1 MGLPYERQ
9 ILRLLQELSH
19 YQVVVR
25 HCRQEKAKYTE
36 ELEKTCREIEQAVYE
51 MEEKQQ
57 TVLSENLFIADGSDI
72 MSYLRDHQEQIPGY
86 NIKELQKI
94 KKEHLFGL
102 KIHGIIELVDKIK
115 CFVHSLKWNRCAEI
129 WILIQIRTAWI
140 SESV

>member
-57 TVLSENLFIADGSDI
+57 AVLSQWRKINEQERSRIIFPVVNGVEKMAEYAEKKGCGAMGQYLESMI
-72 MSYLRDHQEQIPGY
+72 MEEILGILDQTEYYLEKTEKP
-86 NIKELQKI
+86 
-94 KKEHLFGL
+94 
-102 KIHGIIELVDKIK
+102 
-115 CFVHSLKWNRCAEI
+115 
-129 WILIQIRTAWI
+129 
-140 SESV
+140 

>member
-94 KKEHLFGL
+94 KKEHLFGAE
-102 KIHGIIELVDKIK
+102 IHGIIELVDKIK
-115 CFVHSLKWNRCAEI
+115 CFVYSLKWNRCAEI

>member
-57 TVLSENLFIADGSDI
+57 AVLSQWRKINEQERSRIIFPVVNGVEKMAEYAEKKGCRAMGQYLEAMIMEEILGILDQTECYLGKTENL
-72 MSYLRDHQEQIPGY
+72 
-86 NIKELQKI
+86 
-94 KKEHLFGL
+94 
-102 KIHGIIELVDKIK
+102 
-115 CFVHSLKWNRCAEI
+115 
-129 WILIQIRTAWI
+129 
-140 SESV
+140 

>member
-1 MGLPYERQ
+1 M
-9 ILRLLQELSH
+9 QELSH

-25 HCRQEKAKYTE
+25 HCREETEKYTE

-86 NIKELQKI
+86 QK
-94 KKEHLFGL
+94 L
-102 KIHGIIELVDKIK
+102 D
-115 CFVHSLKWNRCAEI
+115 S
-129 WILIQIRTAWI
+129 
-140 SESV
+140 

>member
-1 MGLPYERQ
+1 MELPYERQ

-94 KKEHLFGL
+94 KKEHLFGT

-115 CFVHSLKWNRCAEI
+115 CFAHSLKWNRCAEI
-129 WILIQIRTAWI
+129 WILIQIRTA
-140 SESV
+140 

>member
-9 ILRLLQELSH
+9 ILRILQELSH

-94 KKEHLFGL
+94 KKEHLFGA

-115 CFVHSLKWNRCAEI
+115 CFVHSLKWNMCAEI
-129 WILIQIRTAWI
+129 WILIQIRTA
-140 SESV
+140 

>member
-1 MGLPYERQ
+1 MPYERQ

-57 TVLSENLFIADGSDI
+57 AVLSQWRKINEQERSRIIFPVVNGVEKMAEYAEKKGCGAMGQYLEAMIMEEILGILDQTEYYLGKTEN
-72 MSYLRDHQEQIPGY
+72 P
-86 NIKELQKI
+86 
-94 KKEHLFGL
+94 
-102 KIHGIIELVDKIK
+102 
-115 CFVHSLKWNRCAEI
+115 
-129 WILIQIRTAWI
+129 
-140 SESV
+140 

>member
-9 ILRLLQELSH
+9 ILRLLQELSY

-57 TVLSENLFIADGSDI
+57 AVLSQWRKINEQERSRIIFPVVNGVEKMAEYAEKKGCGAMGQYLEAMIMEEILGILDQTECYLGKTENL
-72 MSYLRDHQEQIPGY
+72 
-86 NIKELQKI
+86 
-94 KKEHLFGL
+94 
-102 KIHGIIELVDKIK
+102 
-115 CFVHSLKWNRCAEI
+115 
-129 WILIQIRTAWI
+129 
-140 SESV
+140 

>member
-72 MSYLRDHQEQIPGY
+72 MSYLRHHQEQIPGY

-94 KKEHLFGL
+94 KKEHLFGA

-115 CFVHSLKWNRCAEI
+115 CFVHSLKWNMCAEI
-129 WILIQIRTAWI
+129 WILIQIRTA
-140 SESV
+140 

>member
-1 MGLPYERQ
+1 MELPYERQ

-57 TVLSENLFIADGSDI
+57 AVLSQWRKINKQERSRIIFPVVNGVEKMAEYAEKKGCGAMGQYLEAMIMEEILGILDQTEYYLGKTEN
-72 MSYLRDHQEQIPGY
+72 P
-86 NIKELQKI
+86 
-94 KKEHLFGL
+94 
-102 KIHGIIELVDKIK
+102 
-115 CFVHSLKWNRCAEI
+115 
-129 WILIQIRTAWI
+129 
-140 SESV
+140 

>member
-36 ELEKTCREIEQAVYE
+36 ELEKACSEIEQAVYE

-94 KKEHLFGL
+94 KKEHLFGA

-115 CFVHSLKWNRCAEI
+115 CFVHSLKWNMCAEI
-129 WILIQIRTAWI
+129 WILIQIRTA
-140 SESV
+140 

>member
-57 TVLSENLFIADGSDI
+57 AVLSQWRKINEQERSRIIFPVVNGVEKMAEYAEKKGGGAMGQYLEAMIMEEILGILDQTEYYLGKTEN
-72 MSYLRDHQEQIPGY
+72 P
-86 NIKELQKI
+86 
-94 KKEHLFGL
+94 
-102 KIHGIIELVDKIK
+102 
-115 CFVHSLKWNRCAEI
+115 
-129 WILIQIRTAWI
+129 
-140 SESV
+140 

>member
-57 TVLSENLFIADGSDI
+57 AVLSQWRKINEQERSRIIFPVVNGVEKMAEYAEKKGCGDMGQYLEAMIMEEILGILDQTEYYLGKTEN
-72 MSYLRDHQEQIPGY
+72 P
-86 NIKELQKI
+86 
-94 KKEHLFGL
+94 
-102 KIHGIIELVDKIK
+102 
-115 CFVHSLKWNRCAEI
+115 
-129 WILIQIRTAWI
+129 
-140 SESV
+140 

>member
-57 TVLSENLFIADGSDI
+57 AVLSQWRKINEQERSRIIFPVVNGVEKMAEYAEKKGCGAMGQYLEAMIMEEILGILDQTEYYLGKTEN
-72 MSYLRDHQEQIPGY
+72 P
-86 NIKELQKI
+86 
-94 KKEHLFGL
+94 
-102 KIHGIIELVDKIK
+102 
-115 CFVHSLKWNRCAEI
+115 
-129 WILIQIRTAWI
+129 
-140 SESV
+140 

>member
-9 ILRLLQELSH
+9 ILRLLQELSY

-36 ELEKTCREIEQAVYE
+36 ELEKTGREIEQAVYE
-51 MEEKQQ
+51 MDEKQQ

-86 NIKELQKI
+86 QKP
-94 KKEHLFGL
+94 
-102 KIHGIIELVDKIK
+102 D
-115 CFVHSLKWNRCAEI
+115 S
-129 WILIQIRTAWI
+129 
-140 SESV
+140 

>member
-57 TVLSENLFIADGSDI
+57 AVLSQWRKINEQERSRIIFPVVNGVEKMAEYAEKKGCGAMGQYLEAMIMEEILGILDQTECYLGKTENL
-72 MSYLRDHQEQIPGY
+72 
-86 NIKELQKI
+86 
-94 KKEHLFGL
+94 
-102 KIHGIIELVDKIK
+102 
-115 CFVHSLKWNRCAEI
+115 
-129 WILIQIRTAWI
+129 
-140 SESV
+140 

>member
-57 TVLSENLFIADGSDI
+57 AVLSQWRKINEQERSRIIFPVVNGVEKMAEYATDI
-72 MSYLRDHQEQIPGY
+72 QELDRKMYEMNQIMNEY
-86 NIKELQKI
+86 ESKKI
-94 KKEHLFGL
+94 ET
-102 KIHGIIELVDKIK
+102 INTD
-115 CFVHSLKWNRCAEI
+115 
-129 WILIQIRTAWI
+129 
-140 SESV
+140 

>member
-57 TVLSENLFIADGSDI
+57 AVLSQWRKINEQERSRIIFPVVNGVEKMAEYAEKKGCGAMGQYLEAMIMEEILGILDQTECYLGKTEN
-72 MSYLRDHQEQIPGY
+72 P
-86 NIKELQKI
+86 
-94 KKEHLFGL
+94 
-102 KIHGIIELVDKIK
+102 
-115 CFVHSLKWNRCAEI
+115 
-129 WILIQIRTAWI
+129 
-140 SESV
+140 

>member
-25 HCRQEKAKYTE
+25 HCRQEKAKYTD

-57 TVLSENLFIADGSDI
+57 AALSQWRKIDEQERLRIIFPVENGVEKMAELAEKKGCGAMGKYLESMI
-72 MSYLRDHQEQIPGY
+72 MEEIL
-86 NIKELQKI
+86 
-94 KKEHLFGL
+94 
-102 KIHGIIELVDKIK
+102 
-115 CFVHSLKWNRCAEI
+115 SLLDQPEI
-129 WILIQIRTAWI
+129 YMEKTDDY
-140 SESV
+140 

>member
-57 TVLSENLFIADGSDI
+57 VVLSQWRKINEQERSRIIFPVVNGVEKMAEYAEKKGCGAMGQYLEAMIMEEILGILDQTEYYLGKTEN
-72 MSYLRDHQEQIPGY
+72 P
-86 NIKELQKI
+86 
-94 KKEHLFGL
+94 
-102 KIHGIIELVDKIK
+102 
-115 CFVHSLKWNRCAEI
+115 
-129 WILIQIRTAWI
+129 
-140 SESV
+140 